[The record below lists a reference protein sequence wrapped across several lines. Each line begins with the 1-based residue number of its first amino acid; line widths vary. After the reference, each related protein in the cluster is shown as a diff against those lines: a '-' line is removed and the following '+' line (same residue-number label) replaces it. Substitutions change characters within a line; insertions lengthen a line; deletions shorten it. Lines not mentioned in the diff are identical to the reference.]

1 MKRRRRFHIQPKHLF
16 LILLAICVLLIAST
30 SYNTFMTHSI
40 QGGFSTV
47 LLPFQKGMN
56 RLGGLV
62 YGKIGSIKELYGVME
77 ENQKLQ
83 EEIGELRRE
92 NTRYQLQ
99 LKELATY
106 KELLK
111 ITDEYPDYDMVGAHI
126 ISKNSGNWFSTFK
139 IDKGSRDGFSVGMNI
154 LADGGLA
161 GIITSVEAHTSTVT
175 SIIDDGRSV
184 AAMAA
189 SSGAPCMV
197 TGNRLLLQEGKLD
210 VTHIDKDD
218 DIGLSY
224 KIVTSNT
231 SSEYLPGLLI
241 GYISDID
248 KDTNNLTKTGK
259 LVPAVNFSRLDT
271 VMVITTLKR
280 TEG

>member
-1 MKRRRRFHIQPKHLF
+1 MKRRRRFHIQTRHLF
-16 LILLAICVLLIAST
+16 LVLLIVCVFMIATT
-30 SYNTFMTHSI
+30 SYNTIMTHSI
-40 QGGFSTV
+40 RSGFGTV
-47 LLPFQKGMN
+47 MMPFQRGMN

-62 YGKIGSIKELYGVME
+62 YEKIGSIRKLYGVME
-77 ENQKLQ
+77 ENEKLL
-83 EEIGELRRE
+83 EEIGELRKE

-99 LKELATY
+99 LSELATY
-106 KELLK
+106 KDLLK

-139 IDKGSRDGFSVGMNI
+139 IDKGSNDGFSAGMNI
-154 LADGGLA
+154 LADGGLV

-175 SIIDDGRSV
+175 SIIDDGRNV

-189 SSGAPCMV
+189 TSGAPCMV

-210 VTHIDKDD
+210 VTHINKDD
-218 DIGLSY
+218 DIDTSY

-241 GYISDID
+241 GYISEID

-259 LVPAVNFSRLDT
+259 LVPVVDFSRLDT
-271 VMVITTLKR
+271 VMVITTLKQ

>member
-1 MKRRRRFHIQPKHLF
+1 M
-16 LILLAICVLLIAST
+16 
-30 SYNTFMTHSI
+30 
-40 QGGFSTV
+40 
-47 LLPFQKGMN
+47 
-56 RLGGLV
+56 

-218 DIGLSY
+218 DIDLSY